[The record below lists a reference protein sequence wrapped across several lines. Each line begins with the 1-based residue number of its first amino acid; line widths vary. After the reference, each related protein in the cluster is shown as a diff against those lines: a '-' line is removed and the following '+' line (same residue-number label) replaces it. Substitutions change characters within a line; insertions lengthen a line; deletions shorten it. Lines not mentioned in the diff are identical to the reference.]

1 MAQIR
6 TDPDSGYKPE
16 PANTPTTLMV
26 IAGVAFL
33 ALFAGWIFLYD
44 WLARTLPGDE
54 NIIRGLLS
62 ALFWLVVFVVV
73 LVAARAS
80 NTVFASWQTRDILL
94 LALVAAAFGPLFV
107 QWQAV
112 YTGFGGFLLQLGVG
126 AGWNDI
132 AQGFWFL
139 PAILVPYIIRRP
151 GAALFAETLAAAV
164 SVLAGS
170 PYGIIGAA
178 VGGLVQGMGAEV
190 IFMLWGWRRYDWLT
204 LSLAGAASAITGFV
218 YYWPIYYA
226 ALDAT
231 LLAITATAF
240 VIGVLLL
247 AVIPGK
253 LLGDAL
259 LATGVL
265 DRFQIGR
272 DRRDRVAASEEF

>member
-1 MAQIR
+1 
-6 TDPDSGYKPE
+6 
-16 PANTPTTLMV
+16 MV
-26 IAGVAFL
+26 VAGLAFL
-33 ALFAGWIFLYD
+33 ALFAGWIALYG
-44 WLARTLPGDE
+44 WLSETVGGD
-54 NIIRGLLS
+54 NLWLGLLT
-62 ALFWLVVFVVV
+62 AFFWLLVFVVV
-73 LVAARAS
+73 LVAARMS
-80 NTVFASWQTRDILL
+80 NTVFTGWQTRDILL

-107 QWQAV
+107 QWQVVYNGVAGSLAV
-112 YTGFGGFLLQLGVG
+112 
-126 AGWNDI
+126 GWNDI

-139 PAILVPYIIRRP
+139 PAILVPYVVRKP

-190 IFMLWGWRRYDWLT
+190 IFMLTGWRLYDWLV
-204 LSLAGAASAITGFV
+204 LSLAGAASAITGFI
-218 YYWPIYYA
+218 YYVPIYYA
-226 ALDAT
+226 GLDVT
-231 LLAITATAF
+231 LLAITGVSF

-272 DRRDRVAASEEF
+272 DRRARYATTEDF

>member
-1 MAQIR
+1 MAQIQ
-6 TDPDSGYKPE
+6 TNPGSGYKPE
-16 PANTPTTLMV
+16 PAATPTTLMIV
-26 IAGVAFL
+26 AGVAFL
-33 ALFAGWIFLYD
+33 ALFAGWIFIYD
-44 WLARTLPGDE
+44 WLARTLPGDD
-54 NIIRGLLS
+54 NIVRGLLS
-62 ALFWLVVFVVV
+62 ALFWLVVFAVV
-73 LVAARAS
+73 LAAARMS

-112 YTGFGGFLLQLGVG
+112 YAGVGGFLTQ
-126 AGWNDI
+126 GWNDL

-139 PAILVPYIIRRP
+139 PAILVPYVIRRP

-190 IFMLWGWRRYDWLT
+190 VFMLTGWRRYDWLT

-226 ALDAT
+226 GLDPV
-231 LLAITATAF
+231 LLTITAASF

-272 DRRDRVAASEEF
+272 ERRARLAATEDF

>member
-1 MAQIR
+1 MAIQ
-6 TDPDSGYKPE
+6 TNPDSGYRPQ
-16 PANTPTTLMV
+16 PAPTPTILMAV
-26 IAGVAFL
+26 AGLAFL
-33 ALFAGWIFLYD
+33 ALFAGWITLYG
-44 WLARTLPGDE
+44 WLAQTVSGDTVWL
-54 NIIRGLLS
+54 GLLT
-62 ALFWLVVFVVV
+62 AFFWLLVFVVV
-73 LVAARAS
+73 LVAARVS
-80 NTVFASWQTRDILL
+80 NTVFISWQTRDILL

-107 QWQAV
+107 QWQVAYNAV
-112 YTGFGGFLLQLGVG
+112 VRWLG

-139 PAILVPYIIRRP
+139 PAILVPYIVRRP

-190 IFMLWGWRRYDWLT
+190 IFMLTGWRRYDWLT
-204 LSLAGAASAITGFV
+204 LSLAGAASAITGFI
-218 YYWPIYYA
+218 YYVPIYYA
-226 ALDAT
+226 GMDIT
-231 LLAITATAF
+231 LLAITGVSF

-259 LATGVL
+259 LGTGVL

-272 DRRDRVAASEEF
+272 DRRASYASAEDF